1 MAVTGLTPGHQYEFR
16 IYAENI
22 YGRSDA
28 SATSGLVET
37 KNIIKKEIKK
47 KEYQGKDFIHNTP
60 INQKNLIWLLYNLL
74 KLKQYIEEE
83 L

>member
-47 KEYQGKDFIHNTP
+47 KEYQG
-60 INQKNLIWLLYNLL
+60 
-74 KLKQYIEEE
+74 EEF